1 MDKWKAK
8 AAAAGSS
15 LNDKRH
21 LHSGPS
27 SKYTPARP
35 FETALAD
42 PAALQSNSA
51 ALRTHNTVTV
61 VRPLPPPRRNMT
73 TDSASSNESAPAPP
87 LFAPAP
93 PARKYGAPPP
103 TSPSPDLPS
112 RGGSPSARQ
121 TPAPPYQHAY
131 ANDLPAPVSAQ
142 PSRLPP
148 TRGGVGAVPAV
159 KLFSQYGPEDKREF
173 FEMLDEVSEE
183 TCRLL
188 LCTKLIGCL

>member
-8 AAAAGSS
+8 AAAAGTS

-51 ALRTHNTVTV
+51 ALRTHNTVSI

-73 TDSASSNESAPAPP
+73 TDSASSNESVPP
-87 LFAPAP
+87 PFAPGP
-93 PARKYGAPPP
+93 PARKYGAPTPS
-103 TSPSPDLPS
+103 SPSPDLPA
-112 RGGSPSARQ
+112 RGDSPATRQ

-131 ANDLPAPVSAQ
+131 ANDLPASVSAP

-148 TRGGVGAVPAV
+148 ARGGLGAVPPV

-173 FEMLDEVSEE
+173 FAMLDEVSAVISRALLYA
-183 TCRLL
+183 RLIA
-188 LCTKLIGCL
+188 CM